1 VNTITNTNLAI
12 ENPETWS
19 CEPLDTIEQTAKSL
33 YYVSRLLRNLELL
46 P

>member
-1 VNTITNTNLAI
+1 VNTITNTNLAVDA
-12 ENPETWS
+12 PADWS
-19 CEPLDTIEQTAKSL
+19 CERLDTIEQTAKSL

>member
-1 VNTITNTNLAI
+1 MNTITNTNLAI
-12 ENPETWS
+12 EHPEDWR
-19 CEPLDTIEQTAKSL
+19 CEQLSTIEQTAKSL